1 MMGKIAGVRI
11 SSDNGDPGSGGS
23 VQIRGVGSISA
34 GTSPLYVIDG
44 VLDELAGVLGEDLTS
59 GLVMTAARVA
69 GVREDDLA
77 LELVAGEANLV
88 GVDDDDV
95 VATVDVGR
103 EVRFVL
109 STDDLRDLRSE
120 ASEYLIRSV
129 DEQPL
134 LVDVGLVGRNGLV
147 A

>member
-1 MMGKIAGVRI
+1 MLRA
-11 SSDNGDPGSGGS
+11 S
-23 VQIRGVGSISA
+23 VDVEVLEELGAESVLWEHA
-34 GTSPLYVIDG
+34 LDG

-134 LVDVGLVGRNGLV
+134 LVDVGLIGRNGLV